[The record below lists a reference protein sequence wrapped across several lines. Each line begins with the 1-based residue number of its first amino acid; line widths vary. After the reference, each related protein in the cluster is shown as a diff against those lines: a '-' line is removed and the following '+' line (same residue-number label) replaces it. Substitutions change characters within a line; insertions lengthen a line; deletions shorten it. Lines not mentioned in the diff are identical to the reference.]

1 MKKTIGYIIMW
12 IAIIGLIVV
21 GAIFLVTAGK
31 KPAEL
36 NEFAQCIKDSG
47 TKFYG
52 AFWCPHCQNQKA
64 LFGASVDYLP
74 YVECST
80 PDGQEVLDV
89 CKEAGIES
97 YPTWVFPNGSKE
109 TGEHTLEA
117 LAEKTGCELPVS
129 ASSEDADDTSGQSSA
144 PQEQPTASTESTSQ

>member
-1 MKKTIGYIIMW
+1 MKKTLAYILMW
-12 IAIIGLIVV
+12 IVIIGLIVV

-31 KPAEL
+31 KPGEL
-36 NEFAQCIKDSG
+36 NAFAQCIEQSG

-64 LFGASVDYLP
+64 LFGDAVDYLP

-80 PDGQEVLDV
+80 PDGQGVLDV
-89 CKEAGIES
+89 CKEAGVES
-97 YPTWVFPNGSKE
+97 YPTWIFPNGSKE

-117 LAEKTGCELPVS
+117 LAEKTGCELP
-129 ASSEDADDTSGQSSA
+129 ASTPTADSSDDSGQSSA
-144 PQEQPTASTESTSQ
+144 AQEQPTDSTEQTGQ